1 MKLQRLINAASPLRV
16 TPEGRTDPE
25 QLDISGICYRSDRA
39 EPGSLFV
46 AIKGARS
53 DGRAYAGDAVRRGAV
68 AVVGE
73 DPVDVGATVIQV
85 KDARAAMAAMACEFY
100 GRPSERMT
108 LVGITGTN
116 GKTTTCCLLEHIL
129 TESGLHAGVIGTI
142 DCHFGTTVI
151 PGSLTTPESS
161 DLQERLARMADAG
174 VTHVIMEVSSHG
186 VAQQRI
192 AGCRFAAGIFTNL
205 SQDHLDFHGDMDAY
219 RAAKTAFFTDYLTGD
234 AAVLVN
240 CDNDE
245 GRRLAGV
252 LEGRTITSL
261 GVSEAEEGT
270 RRDVSAID
278 TVLDPT
284 GITGRLAL
292 PTGVFDFHSPLV
304 GRFNLENILCAAG
317 AAHILGVSGSGIAYA
332 LAGFF
337 SVPGRME
344 KIANDSDRHV
354 FVDYS
359 HTPDALENVLVTL
372 RATVPGRLICIFGC
386 GGDRDRGKRP
396 KMGEAAARLADL
408 VIVTSDNPRTEAPD
422 RIIKDILAGIR
433 PDPGDD
439 AGDDAKNVRRVRLEP
454 EALDSGFESGRHTVI
469 PDRAAAIDTG
479 IRISLPGD
487 GVLIAGK
494 GHETYQIIGEEMI
507 DFDDRVHARKAL
519 NLQWKK

>member
-1 MKLQRLINAASPLRV
+1 MKLQRLIDAASPLRV
-16 TPEGRTDPE
+16 TPGSQTDPE
-25 QLDISGICYRSDRA
+25 TLEISGICYRSDRA
-39 EPGSLFV
+39 EPGSLFI

-53 DGRAYAGDAVRRGAV
+53 DGSAYAADAVRRGAV
-68 AVVGE
+68 AVVAE
-73 DPVDVGATVIQV
+73 DPVDVGATVIGV

-116 GKTTTCCLLEHIL
+116 GKTTTSCLLDHIL
-129 TESGLHAGVIGTI
+129 AESGFHTGVIGTI

-151 PGSLTTPESS
+151 PGALTTPESV
-161 DLQERLARMADAG
+161 DLQQRLARMAEAG
-174 VTHVIMEVSSHG
+174 VTHVVMEVSSHG
-186 VAQQRI
+186 VVQQRI
-192 AGCRFAAGIFTNL
+192 AGCRFAAGVFTNL

-219 RAAKTAFFTDYLTGD
+219 RAAKTAFFTDCLADD

-240 CDNDE
+240 CDTGE

-252 LEGRTITSL
+252 LEGRKVFTL
-261 GVSEAEEGT
+261 GVSEAEDGA

-278 TVLDPT
+278 TVLDQT

-292 PTGVFDFHSPLV
+292 PSGVFDFNSPLV

-317 AAHILGVSGSGIAYA
+317 AAHVLGVDGSIIAEA

-337 SVPGRME
+337 SVPGRLE
-344 KIANDSDRHV
+344 KIANDSQRHV

-359 HTPDALENVLVTL
+359 HTPDALENVLLTL

-408 VIVTSDNPRTEAPD
+408 VIVTSDNPRTEEPD
-422 RIIKDILAGIR
+422 RIIEDILAGIKVAA
-433 PDPGDD
+433 GEA
-439 AGDDAKNVRRVRLEP
+439 AGDDARNGRRVRLEP
-454 EALDSGFESGRHTVI
+454 EALDSGFESGRYTVI
-469 PDRAAAIDTG
+469 SDRAAAIDAG
-479 IRISLPGD
+479 IRISAPGD
-487 GVLIAGK
+487 GVLVAGK
-494 GHETYQIIGEEMI
+494 GHETYQIIGEKTI

-519 NLQWKK
+519 TLHWKK